1 MTEKQRAEEV
11 DKRER
16 KVAASRL
23 QALYRG
29 NACRENSVGL
39 MEELVKHKAHKEA
52 LIMFKAVVRLQCGW
66 RKNRAKKHFKKRL
79 KVAEVEKKQKEE
91 DEELEKSLEA
101 LHKEQEM
108 LLYVMRL
115 QNCYRVRKA
124 RQKFDIARI
133 AHMKMGE
140 VNREKRRQRAIL
152 SIQSWFRGIKSRKW
166 FKLNEYSLRQE
177 LEYRSWCVEC
187 VSVIATRRCTTC
199 LDRYCTDCWN
209 VIHKKGRKRQ
219 HAYDLIEHK
228 QHAPVGGR
236 DMFATNGFNEGSSL
250 GGRSG
255 GGAGS
260 SVVSGGVEWIEY
272 WDEAAGS
279 KYWYNKATGEASWI
293 KPS

>member
-1 MTEKQRAEEV
+1 MFCRIAKGEVEKRRFELTEKQRAEEV

-140 VNREKRRQRAIL
+140 VNRPAKDCAM
-152 SIQSWFRGIKSRKW
+152 GIKASDPKYSIRPVAVSRLRTATAQNRFGRIVPKPIIDIRQISGIAIEARTARNCQMLISSATVAT
-166 FKLNEYSLRQE
+166 KLSTNPKRT
-177 LEYRSWCVEC
+177 
-187 VSVIATRRCTTC
+187 IAPI
-199 LDRYCTDCWN
+199 
-209 VIHKKGRKRQ
+209 IHRAAAIGRVCIS
-219 HAYDLIEHK
+219 DG
-228 QHAPVGGR
+228 VGIA
-236 DMFATNGFNEGSSL
+236 F
-250 GGRSG
+250 
-255 GGAGS
+255 
-260 SVVSGGVEWIEY
+260 I
-272 WDEAAGS
+272 
-279 KYWYNKATGEASWI
+279 
-293 KPS
+293 